1 MTSDKEE
8 NSLLFLFFILWP
20 QFHLWP
26 PFHLLLLVFIA
37 RLTDC
42 TFAILFQIKMT
53 PTIPTLFTESKPKR
67 ADITGSIDQA
77 FSSDGSYM
85 SYLLGAIGAGTIAA
99 IGSVSPVSNT
109 LQFLFAPQVH
119 TDLGGTPI
127 AIVGNAS
134 NTFGEFSCVKI
145 DITSFQLFPIISAKD
160 SVSALPHGAAPF
172 PADILIGTDWADF
185 PEDLHGALVPNFFF
199 IYFGQLV
206 PCGDIRDDDV
216 KVQMLRLGQG
226 YELWAKAVNRAT
238 KDAVENDEVLAKA
251 ADKPNY
257 NKVAFFQAHF
267 LATWAD
273 RAPSLPIGLI
283 YGPWGIMTSVPSSE
297 YPTAAAVLKSIFTP
311 PPPAPALPPHQQAL
325 TAPGTLT
332 LQLPAEVEKEV
343 EAKKGT
349 TKLMLLHIC
358 GKFNEQSW
366 SVDDISQAMPST
378 GMQVVMT
385 NPRAARAQALS
396 DLLRQT
402 IHVTKNH
409 DTLNIRSRLISI
421 SHVSKAL
428 AGHMLQGN
436 FALEGATSLANEANS
451 VDPSA
456 FLPQRNQCLINQEKN
471 KDLTSKTESS
481 HDVLDSHKTKTSTAI
496 SRIGTMADMSDF
508 TALCIN
514 MDTIITAVVANN
526 GPHPSLLRQMLHK
539 FISVVN
545 CTDWDEWYTST
556 GNSMPCL
563 HWHCYTFLEK
573 IFNHFAD
580 FATNFGNVNV
590 VMEGRPLTDLDTT
603 AITKAVKVMK
613 AFVDQ
618 IDQHQSLFSPITI
631 LASVVTKY
639 TTSPYNNT
647 NVCPPAMPAV
657 PNGTP
662 TRADSGASKRDPST
676 PNDARVAASQRQ
688 KKARR
693 GVSGEGPKRNVT
705 DMGMFHLYKP
715 DAKASEVF
723 PNNLPERVCVDFT
736 CKGREC
742 KNANC
747 SFAHPRKVTDLNKDT
762 VLAICRHFA
771 AKKIGWLN
779 EWHFLKHVE
788 DLPAEFRALMG
799 GKEGPGTSKNRMQ

>member
-1 MTSDKEE
+1 MSSTS
-8 NSLLFLFFILWP
+8 
-20 QFHLWP
+20 
-26 PFHLLLLVFIA
+26 
-37 RLTDC
+37 T
-42 TFAILFQIKMT
+42 
-53 PTIPTLFTESKPKR
+53 TLFTESKPKR
-67 ADITGSIDQA
+67 ADINGSINQA
-77 FSSDGSYM
+77 FSKDGSYM
-85 SYLLGAIGAGTIAA
+85 SYLIGAINAGTIAA
-99 IGSVSPVSNT
+99 IGAVSPVSNT
-109 LQFLFAPQVH
+109 LQFLFAPQLH

-127 AIVGNAS
+127 AIIGNSS

-145 DITSFQLFPIISAKD
+145 DITSFQLFPVISEKENF
-160 SVSALPHGAAPF
+160 SPTLQGTVPL
-172 PADILIGTDWADF
+172 PADILVGTDYADF
-185 PEDLHGALVPNFFF
+185 PEDLHGNLFPNFFF
-199 IYFGQLV
+199 IYFGQRV
-206 PCGDIRDDDV
+206 PRGDIRDDDV

-226 YELWAKAVNRAT
+226 YELWAMAVNRAIRY
-238 KDAVENDEVLAKA
+238 AVDNDTVLAQA
-251 ADKPNY
+251 AEKLDY
-257 NKVAFFQAHF
+257 DKVAFFQAHF
-267 LATWAD
+267 LETWAD
-273 RAPSLPIGLI
+273 RAPSLPIGLA
-283 YGPWGIMTSVPSSE
+283 YGPWGIMTSVPSSA
-297 YPTAAAVLKSIFTP
+297 YPTAAEVLKGIFTP

-325 TAPGTLT
+325 TAPPGTLT
-332 LQLPAEVEKEV
+332 LQLPADIEKEV

-358 GKFNEQSW
+358 GKFNEHSW
-366 SVDDISQAMPST
+366 SVDDISQAMPSA

-385 NPRAARAQALS
+385 NPRAARAQAFS

-402 IHVTKNH
+402 INVTKNH
-409 DTLNIRSRLISI
+409 DTLNIRSRFISI

-456 FLPQRNQCLINQEKN
+456 FLPQRNQCLITQEKN

-496 SRIGTMADMSDF
+496 SRIGTMVDMSDF

-514 MDTIITAVVANN
+514 MDTIITAIVAND
-526 GPHPSLLRQMLHK
+526 GPHPPLLRQMLHK
-539 FISVVN
+539 FISVAN
-545 CTDWDEWYTST
+545 CTDWDEWYKST
-556 GNSMPCL
+556 GGSMPSL

-590 VMEGRPLTDLDTT
+590 VMENRPLTELDTT

-631 LASVVTKY
+631 LASVITKY

-647 NVCPPAMPAV
+647 NVCPPAAPALV
-657 PNGTP
+657 TNTGTP
-662 TRADSGASKRDPST
+662 TRTDGGASKRDPST
-676 PNDARVAASQRQ
+676 PNDVRAAASQRQ

-693 GVSGEGPKRNVT
+693 GVPGEGTKRNVA
-705 DMGMFHLYKP
+705 DMGMFYLHKP
-715 DAKASEVF
+715 DSKASEVF
-723 PNNLPERVCVDFT
+723 PNDLPEKVCVDFT

-747 SFAHPRKVTDLNKDT
+747 SYAHPRKAMDLNKNT
-762 VLAICRHFA
+762 VLAICRHFL

-779 EWHFLKHVE
+779 EWHFLKLE
-788 DLPAEFRALMG
+788 DLPAEFKPLMG
-799 GKEGPGTSKNRMQ
+799 GKEGPGTSKNKTQ